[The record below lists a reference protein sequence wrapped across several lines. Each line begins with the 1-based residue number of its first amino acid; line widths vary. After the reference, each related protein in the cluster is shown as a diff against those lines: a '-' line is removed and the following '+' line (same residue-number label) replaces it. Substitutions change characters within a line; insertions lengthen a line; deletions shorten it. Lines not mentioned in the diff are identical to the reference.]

1 MNKKNIVI
9 TGASRGMGRRITETF
24 AQEDCNFYL
33 CAQNEITLYNTVAEL
48 QTRFP
53 ESNFN
58 AMPVD
63 LSAKESCIEFGNWV
77 NERCPVVDILVNNA
91 GIFVPGNVHNEEDGM
106 LEKMMGTNLYSAY
119 HLSRTLLPN
128 MIAAKKGHVFNLCS
142 IAALQAY
149 VNGGS
154 YSISKFAL
162 LGFSKNLREELKPYN
177 IKVTTVLPG
186 AVFTDSWVDFDNSNH
201 RIMEASDIATMIVAA
216 SKLSPAAVVEEII
229 LRPQAGDL

>member
-9 TGASRGMGRRITETF
+9 TGASRGMGRCITEAF

-63 LSAKESCIEFGNWV
+63 LSVKEFCIEFGNWV
-77 NERCPVVDILVNNA
+77 NERCPAVDILVNNA

-154 YSISKFAL
+154 YSISKFAM

-177 IKVTTVLPG
+177 IKVSTVLPG